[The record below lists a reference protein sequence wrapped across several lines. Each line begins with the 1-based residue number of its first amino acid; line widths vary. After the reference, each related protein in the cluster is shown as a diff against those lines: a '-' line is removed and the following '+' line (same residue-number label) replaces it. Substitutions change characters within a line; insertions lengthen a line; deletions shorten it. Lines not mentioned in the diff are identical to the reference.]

1 MDATELLQQR
11 IQLLEKEVT
20 LLNKSM
26 GMEFERISKAFSQ
39 FGNLLDLIFLEV
51 SVLMDYLKNKNLI
64 DEKEF
69 SDLLNETGKKVEEQ
83 IKAAAEKQEEPKEET
98 KIEKL

>member
-1 MDATELLQQR
+1 MDGTELLQQR

-26 GMEFERISKAFSQ
+26 GMEFERISRAFAQ
-39 FGNLLDLIFLEV
+39 FGSLLDLVFLEV
-51 SVLMDYLKNKNLI
+51 SVLLDYLKSKNLI

-69 SDLLNETGKKVEEQ
+69 SELLEKTGKQVEEQ
-83 IKAAAEKQEEPKEET
+83 IKNAAEKQEETKSET